1 MYLCNRKER
10 KENDNMTKF
19 KQGNSGRPKGAVN
32 KLHKTVKETVLN
44 VFNTIQGDPKHNLEA
59 FARKHPREFY
69 LIASKLI
76 PTEMIGTTETII
88 RVTIPEERQIEAE
101 NIIRI

>member
-1 MYLCNRKER
+1 MA
-10 KENDNMTKF
+10 KF
-19 KQGNSGRPKGAVN
+19 KQGNTGRPKGAVN

-44 VFNTIQGDPKHNLEA
+44 VFNSIQGDPKHNLEA
-59 FARKHPREFY
+59 FAKKHPKEFY

-88 RVTIPEERQIEAE
+88 KVTSPDERKLEEQ

>member
-1 MYLCNRKER
+1 MA
-10 KENDNMTKF
+10 KF
-19 KQGNSGRPKGAVN
+19 QQGNSGRPKGAVN
-32 KLHKTVKETVLN
+32 KLNKTVKETVLN
-44 VFNTIQGDPKHNLEA
+44 TFNELQKDKSHNLEA

-76 PTEMIGTTETII
+76 PTEMIGSTETII
-88 RVTIPEERQIEAE
+88 KVTIPDERQIEAE

>member
-1 MYLCNRKER
+1 MARFGK
-10 KENDNMTKF
+10 
-19 KQGNSGRPKGAVN
+19 GNNANPKGRPIGAIG
-32 KLHKTVKETVLN
+32 KLNKTVKETVLN
-44 VFNTIQGDPKHNLEA
+44 TFNELQKDKSHNLEA
-59 FARKHPREFY
+59 FAKKHPKEFY

-88 RVTIPEERQIEAE
+88 RVTIPEERQIEAD

>member
-1 MYLCNRKER
+1 MARFVKGQVPNPA
-10 KENDNMTKF
+10 
-19 KQGNSGRPKGAVN
+19 GRPKGAIG
-32 KLHKTVKETVLN
+32 KLNKTVKETVLN
-44 VFNTIQGDPKHNLEA
+44 VFNNIQGDPKHNLEA
-59 FARKHPREFY
+59 FAKKHPKEFY

-88 RVTIPEERQIEAE
+88 KVTIPEERQIEQE

>member
-1 MYLCNRKER
+1 MA
-10 KENDNMTKF
+10 KF
-19 KQGNSGRPKGAVN
+19 QKGNNANPKGRPKGAIG
-32 KLHKTVKETVLN
+32 KLNKTVKETVLN
-44 VFNTIQGDPKHNLEA
+44 TFNKLQEDHNHNLEA
-59 FARKHPREFY
+59 FAKKHPREFY

-88 RVTIPEERQIEAE
+88 KVTIPEERQIEAE

>member
-1 MYLCNRKER
+1 MA
-10 KENDNMTKF
+10 KF
-19 KQGNSGRPKGAVN
+19 QKGNNANPNGRPKGAIG
-32 KLHKTVKETVLN
+32 KLNKTVKETVLN
-44 VFNTIQGDPKHNLEA
+44 TFNKLQEDKSHNLEA

-88 RVTIPEERQIEAE
+88 KVTIPEERQLNSE
-101 NIIRI
+101 NIIQI

>member
-1 MYLCNRKER
+1 MA
-10 KENDNMTKF
+10 KF
-19 KQGNSGRPKGAVN
+19 QQGNSGRPKGAVN
-32 KLHKTVKETVLN
+32 KLNKTVKETVLYT
-44 VFNTIQGDPKHNLEA
+44 FNQLQNDPTHNLEA
-59 FARKHPREFY
+59 FAKKHPREFY

-88 RVTIPEERQIEAE
+88 KVTIPEERQIEAE

>member
-1 MYLCNRKER
+1 MARF
-10 KENDNMTKF
+10 TK
-19 KQGNSGRPKGAVN
+19 GNNANPNGRPIGAVN
-32 KLHKTVKETVLN
+32 KINKTIKESVLN
-44 VFNTIQGDPKHNLEA
+44 VFNKIQEDPQHNLET
-59 FARKHPREFY
+59 FAKKHPKEFY

-88 RVTIPEERQIEAE
+88 RVTIPEEKQIESE

>member
-1 MYLCNRKER
+1 MARFVKGQVQNPK
-10 KENDNMTKF
+10 
-19 KQGNSGRPKGAVN
+19 GRPIGAIG
-32 KLHKTVKETVLN
+32 KLNKTVKETVLN
-44 VFNTIQGDPKHNLEA
+44 TFNKLQEDKSHNLEA
-59 FARKHPREFY
+59 FAKKHPREFY

-88 RVTIPEERQIEAE
+88 KVTIPEERQIEAE

>member
-1 MYLCNRKER
+1 MS
-10 KENDNMTKF
+10 KF
-19 KQGNSGRPKGAVN
+19 QKGNNANPKGRPVGAIG
-32 KLHKTVKETVLN
+32 KLNKTVKETVLN
-44 VFNTIQGDPKHNLEA
+44 TFNELQKDKIHNLEA
-59 FARKHPREFY
+59 FAKKHPREFY

-88 RVTIPEERQIEAE
+88 KVTIPEERQIEAE

>member
-1 MYLCNRKER
+1 
-10 KENDNMTKF
+10 MTKF
-19 KQGNSGRPKGAVN
+19 KQGNSGRPKGAIG
-32 KLHKTVKETVLN
+32 KLNKTVKETVLN
-44 VFNTIQGDPKHNLEA
+44 TFNQLQNDPKHNLEA

-88 RVTIPEERQIEAE
+88 KVTIPEERQIEE
-101 NIIRI
+101 QNIIRI

>member
-1 MYLCNRKER
+1 MKGVKSRFAKGVS
-10 KENDNMTKF
+10 
-19 KQGNSGRPKGAVN
+19 GNPNGRPKGSEN
-32 KLHKTVKETVLN
+32 KLTKTVKETVLN
-44 VFNTIQGDPKHNLEA
+44 VFNKIQEDHNHNLEA
-59 FARKHPREFY
+59 FAKKHPKEFY

-88 RVTIPEERQIEAE
+88 KVSIPEERQLEAE

>member
-1 MYLCNRKER
+1 MA
-10 KENDNMTKF
+10 KF
-19 KQGNSGRPKGAVN
+19 QAGNSGRPKGSVN

-44 VFNTIQGDPKHNLEA
+44 VFNSIQGDPKHNLEA
-59 FARKHPREFY
+59 FAKKHPKEFY

-88 RVTIPEERQIEAE
+88 KVTIPEERQIESE

>member
-1 MYLCNRKER
+1 MA
-10 KENDNMTKF
+10 KF
-19 KQGNSGRPKGAVN
+19 KQGNTGRPKGAVN

-44 VFNTIQGDPKHNLEA
+44 VFNSIQGDPKHNLEA
-59 FARKHPREFY
+59 FAKKHPREFY

-88 RVTIPEERQIEAE
+88 KVTIPDESKLEEQ

>member
-1 MYLCNRKER
+1 MA
-10 KENDNMTKF
+10 KF
-19 KQGNSGRPKGAVN
+19 QKGNNANPNGRPKGAIG
-32 KLHKTVKETVLN
+32 KLNKTVKETVLN
-44 VFNTIQGDPKHNLEA
+44 TFNELQKDKIHNLEA

-88 RVTIPEERQIEAE
+88 RVTIPEERQIESE

>member
-1 MYLCNRKER
+1 MARFQK
-10 KENDNMTKF
+10 
-19 KQGNSGRPKGAVN
+19 GNNANPNGRPIGAVN
-32 KLHKTVKETVLN
+32 KINKTIKESVLN
-44 VFNTIQGDPKHNLEA
+44 VFNKIQDDPQHNLET
-59 FARKHPREFY
+59 FAKKYPREFY

-88 RVTIPEERQIEAE
+88 KVTIPEERQIEAE

>member
-1 MYLCNRKER
+1 MARFQK
-10 KENDNMTKF
+10 
-19 KQGNSGRPKGAVN
+19 GNNANPNGRPIGAVN
-32 KLHKTVKETVLN
+32 KINKTIKESVLN
-44 VFNTIQGDPKHNLEA
+44 VFNKIQDDPQHNLET
-59 FARKHPREFY
+59 FAKKYPREFY